1 MKKITLLLLLSMVT
15 FLSNAQL
22 SNGDFA
28 TDASGWSAQNSS
40 TISFAGSEG
49 QPAGS
54 LFVESASSTTSGA
67 KADGFS
73 VTNAGDYI
81 VKFDVKGV
89 DGNKV
94 QAQIWQS
101 GPGTTT
107 GLTYTLSGTE
117 WQQVSTTMK
126 GVLNSTNVSVR
137 IISKT
142 ADADFYIDNVTFEE
156 ATTEDAYVS
165 NGDFENGLTDWSQN
179 TTTDSSIGIV
189 TGNGGGTGAALTFS
203 QDQTAVTYFDNAV
216 YDFGKDI
223 STDNIEITF
232 DAKSTNAAVEYQA
245 VFKLL
250 DNQDNNLGSLSSG
263 TTTVAA
269 DGGWHSVS
277 FNKPNTIIPF
287 SKIQVR
293 IKIKS
298 GAVTNDVVTIDNVTS
313 NFSYETLGLSDGP
326 RQDLK
331 VDVYPNPVNDVL
343 HISKDVALVELHNVL
358 GQKIKSYSNANSIDT
373 SNLRSGS
380 YIVKLISEDGLSAS
394 KRIFKQ

>member
-1 MKKITLLLLLSMVT
+1 MKKIALLLFFMVA
-15 FLSNAQL
+15 FISNAQL
-22 SNGDFA
+22 SNGDF
-28 TDASGWSAQNSS
+28 TSDANGWTAQNSS
-40 TISFAGSEG
+40 TISFSGVEG

-67 KADGFS
+67 KANSFS

-81 VKFDVKGV
+81 VKFDVKGA
-89 DGNKV
+89 DKSKV
-94 QAQIWQS
+94 QAQVWQS

-107 GLTYTLSGTE
+107 GLTYTLSGTD
-117 WQQVSTTMK
+117 WQQVSTTIK
-126 GVLNSTNVSVR
+126 GVLNTTNVSLR

-142 ADADFYIDNVTFEE
+142 ADADFYIDNVIFEE
-156 ATTEDAYVS
+156 ATTETTYVS
-165 NGDFENGLTDWSQN
+165 NGDFENGLTDWTHN
-179 TTTDSSIGIV
+179 TTTDSGIGTV
-189 TGNGGGTGAALTFS
+189 TGNGGGTVAALTFS

-245 VFKLL
+245 VFKLF
-250 DNQDNNLGSLSSG
+250 DDEDNNLGSLSTG

-269 DGGWHSVS
+269 DGGWHSVY

-298 GAVTNDVVTIDNVTS
+298 GAVMNDVVAIDNVVS
-313 NFSYETLGLSDGP
+313 NLSYITLGLVEGP
-326 RQDLK
+326 KQDLK
-331 VDVYPNPVNDVL
+331 VDVYPNPVNNIL
-343 HISKDVALVELHNVL
+343 HISKEVAFVELYNIL
-358 GQKIKSYSNANSIDT
+358 GQKTQSYSNTNSIDT
-373 SNLRSGS
+373 SNLKSGS
-380 YIVKLISEDGLSAS
+380 YIVKLISADGLSAS
-394 KRIFKQ
+394 KRVFKK